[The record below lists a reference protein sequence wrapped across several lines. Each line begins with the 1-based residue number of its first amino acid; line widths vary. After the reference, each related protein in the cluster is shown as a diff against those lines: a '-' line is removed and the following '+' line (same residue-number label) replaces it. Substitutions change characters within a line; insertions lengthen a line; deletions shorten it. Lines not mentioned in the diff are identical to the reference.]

1 MSEVNLNLNNFNEEI
16 TNTDKLV
23 LVDFY
28 ANWCGPC
35 KMLSPVLEEL
45 ENSRGVKV
53 VKVDVDKNEEVARNY
68 GVMSIPTLIMFKNGE
83 LVDKKVGYMSIEL
96 LSDWINEKR

>member
-1 MSEVNLNLNNFNEEI
+1 MSLQEFNNLVNDDF
-16 TNTDKLV
+16 V

-83 LVDKKVGYMSIEL
+83 LVDKKVGYIPIEL

>member
-1 MSEVNLNLNNFNEEI
+1 MSLQEFNNLVNDDF
-16 TNTDKLV
+16 V

-35 KMLSPVLEEL
+35 KMLSPVLEEV

-53 VKVDVDKNEEVARNY
+53 VKVDVDKNEEVARTY

-83 LVDKKVGYMSIEL
+83 LVDKKVGYIPIEL

>member
-1 MSEVNLNLNNFNEEI
+1 MSLQEFNNLVNDDF
-16 TNTDKLV
+16 V

-53 VKVDVDKNEEVARNY
+53 VKVDVDKNEEVARTY
-68 GVMSIPTLIMFKNGE
+68 GVMSIPTLIMFKNSE
-83 LVDKKVGYMSIEL
+83 LVDKKVGYIPIEL